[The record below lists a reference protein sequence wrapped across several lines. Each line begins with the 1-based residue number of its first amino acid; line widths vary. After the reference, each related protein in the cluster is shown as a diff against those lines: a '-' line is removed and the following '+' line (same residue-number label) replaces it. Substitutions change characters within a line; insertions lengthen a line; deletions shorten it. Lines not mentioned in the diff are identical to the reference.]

1 MRTAR
6 RPRFGAGRLGHA
18 ASPPARAL
26 DRPRNDVLEPAKD
39 GAAPAGRLIGAKAIV
54 GVDVVPAPRAR
65 LAVQQIDAEKVVRS
79 RRARGDLSQPY
90 AETQRQCGLRR
101 GDRAASRDQSP
112 SRGPGRRARRR
123 GAGGRER
130 ARVRGWPDR
139 IGSGADVGCPVPPTA
154 SAAETETPP
163 AATALRAATTRP
175 AAEVSRVG

>member
-90 AETQRQCGLRR
+90 ANTQRQRGLRR
-101 GDRAASRDQSP
+101 GDSAASRDQSLLVDLD
-112 SRGPGRRARRR
+112 
-123 GAGGRER
+123 GALGVE
-130 ARVRGWPDR
+130 AQAVA
-139 IGSGADVGCPVPPTA
+139 SGLESVAGL
-154 SAAETETPP
+154 TEWDG
-163 AATALRAATTRP
+163 AL
-175 AAEVSRVG
+175 